1 MKGPIRPATPEPP
14 RRRARLLPAAQR
26 HVFQAALLDWY
37 RAHARPLRI
46 RTTREPWPVLV
57 AEVMAQQTQIARVDE
72 AWAGFL
78 ERFPTPRALA
88 EASPA
93 EVLRAWAGLGYNRR
107 AVHLQRAAT
116 IIVGEH
122 AGAVPRGIELLEALP
137 GVGPYTA
144 RAVAALAFGQPVAAV
159 DTNVRRVVG
168 RLAGRS
174 LSVSQLQ
181 VEADRLVARHD
192 PATWT
197 HASMELGATLCRAV
211 APACEACPVSRWCAS
226 AGRVSASPARSP
238 VSSHGGGPAPDVAPP
253 RRPRSAGPRSSRPRA
268 GCADAS
274 WRSCGRWRR
283 APGRDSRTPSAPTVR
298 SRSRPPRRRCN
309 GRASSSCVPMG
320 PCAYHRP
327 RHEHHARAVLRRPSV
342 APSNGSDHEH
352 PAARPDESSLA
363 ATADLEGWPTAGSP
377 RPPCRP

>member
-1 MKGPIRPATPEPP
+1 M
-14 RRRARLLPAAQR
+14 
-26 HVFQAALLDWY
+26 
-37 RAHARPLRI
+37 
-46 RTTREPWPVLV
+46 
-57 AEVMAQQTQIARVDE
+57 
-72 AWAGFL
+72 
-78 ERFPTPRALA
+78 
-88 EASPA
+88 
-93 EVLRAWAGLGYNRR
+93 LRAWAGLGYNRR

-122 AGAVPRGIELLEALP
+122 AGSVPRGIELLEALP

-226 AGRVSASPARSP
+226 AGRVSASPARSR
-238 VSSHGGGPAPDVAPP
+238 VSSHGGGPAADGAPP
-253 RRPRSAGPRSSRPRA
+253 RTAPVSRPAFEQTSRWLRGRIVAQLRA
-268 GCADAS
+268 LEEGAWACLPDAI
-274 WRSCGRWRR
+274 G
-283 APGRDSRTPSAPTVR
+283 AH
-298 SRSRPPRRRCN
+298 
-309 GRASSSCVPMG
+309 G
-320 PCAYHRP
+320 PERIA
-327 RHEHHARAVLRRPSV
+327 E
-342 APSNGSDHEH
+342 
-352 PAARPDESSLA
+352 
-363 ATADLEGWPTAGSP
+363 ATAALRQEGLLEMRADGAVRLPSSTP
-377 RPPCRP
+377 